1 MNLKIRQIFL
11 ITSCLALGL
20 PLFAQ
25 TQSDEVRY
33 NQYGVPVDRIPLLA
47 ERRGGTLVFESA
59 DQKQK
64 IWFDTRIQ
72 ADGAVFSK
80 DTYNPIGNG
89 VALRRARFAI
99 KTIIS
104 QKWYG
109 ELDLDFANS
118 ELEIKDAY
126 LMYMPKENLGIKAGN
141 FKEGF
146 SMEATTTSRYLT
158 FLERPMAVSAFA
170 PSRHM
175 GMAATYN
182 YKWLYLVGGIHFQNV
197 GGLEERTNSLNNNKN
212 LGVDEGHSY
221 TGKMVLMPLWGA
233 RDGGIHLGAAAS
245 YRTPTTDAATP
256 GTFRYSTRSLSS
268 INRKK
273 YLDTDEITSVDYTL
287 LNGLELAGYYKNF
300 RLQGEYIKADVHR
313 LNNLPTEKFQGFYVM
328 GSCMLF
334 GGNYRYNKAEAEFT
348 QPGRGRTWG
357 DIELA
362 LRYDM
367 IDLNSRMDGIM
378 GGAAEGYTAGVNFYA
393 NDAVKIMFNYSYVNH
408 DRYANG
414 KGKLFVGYDANGQL
428 TTNPA
433 LVVAEAGKAGDD
445 FSIFSVRF
453 EIDF

>member
-1 MNLKIRQIFL
+1 MKHFSKFILLFVML
-11 ITSCLALGL
+11 TAWTSLSS
-20 PLFAQ
+20 Q
-25 TQSDEVRY
+25 TQSDEIRY
-33 NQYGVPVDRIPLLA
+33 NQYGVPVERIPLLS

-59 DQKQK
+59 DQQQK

-72 ADGAVFSK
+72 VDGAAFLG

-89 VALRRARFAI
+89 VAIRRARFAM
-99 KTIIS
+99 KTILS
-104 QKWYG
+104 EKWYG
-109 ELDLDFANS
+109 EIDLDFANS

-126 LMYMPKENLGIKAGN
+126 LMYLPKDNLGIKVGN

-146 SMEATTTSRYLT
+146 SMETTTTSRYLT
-158 FLERPMAVSAFA
+158 FLERPMAVNAFA
-170 PSRHM
+170 PSRHL

-182 YKWLYLVGGIHFQNV
+182 YKWLYMVGGIHFQDV

-212 LGVDEGHSY
+212 LGVDEGHSI
-221 TGKMVLMPLWGA
+221 TGKIVFMPFWSK
-233 RDGGIHLGAAAS
+233 RDRGIHLGAAAS
-245 YRTPTTDAATP
+245 YRTPTTEEATP
-256 GTFRYSTRSLSS
+256 GTVRYSTRSLTS

-273 YLDTDEITSVDYTL
+273 YLDTDEITNVDYTL
-287 LNGLELAGYYKNF
+287 LNGFELAAYYKNF

-313 LNNLPTEKFQGFYVM
+313 LSDQPTEKFQGFYVM

-334 GGNYRYNKAEAEFT
+334 GGNYHYNKAEAEFT

-367 IDLNSRMDGIM
+367 VDLNSKMDGIM
-378 GGAAEGYTAGVNFYA
+378 GGAGEGYTAGINFYA
-393 NDAVKIMFNYSYVNH
+393 NEAVKIMLNYSYVNH

-414 KGKLFVGYDANGQL
+414 KGKLFTGYDVNGNL
-428 TTNPA
+428 TSKPA
-433 LVVAEAGKAGDD
+433 DIVDQKGNAGED
-445 FSIFSVRF
+445 FSIVSIRF

>member
-1 MNLKIRQIFL
+1 MNRISKLLLIPTFL
-11 ITSCLALGL
+11 TVWI
-20 PLFAQ
+20 PMKAQ

-33 NQYGVPVDRIPLLA
+33 NQYGVPVDRIPLLS
-47 ERRGGTLVFESA
+47 ERRGGILVFESA
-59 DQKQK
+59 DQQQK

-72 ADGAVFSK
+72 ADGAVFLG

-89 VALRRARFAI
+89 VALRRARFAM
-99 KTIIS
+99 KTIMS
-104 QKWYG
+104 KHWYG

-126 LMYMPKENLGIKAGN
+126 LMYLPKDNLGIKAGN

-146 SMEATTTSRYLT
+146 SMESTTTSRYLT
-158 FLERPMAVSAFA
+158 FLERPMVVNAFA

-175 GMAATYN
+175 GIAATYN
-182 YKWLYLVGGIHFQNV
+182 YKWLYMVGGIHFQDV
-197 GGLEERTNSLNNNKN
+197 GGLEERTNSLNNNKD
-212 LGVDEGHSY
+212 LGVDEGHSF
-221 TGKMVLMPLWGA
+221 TGKMVIMPLWNF
-233 RDGGIHLGAAAS
+233 RDGGIHIGAAVS

-256 GTFRYSTRSLSS
+256 GSFRYSTRSLTS

-273 YLDTDEITSVDYTL
+273 YLDTDEITHVDYTM
-287 LNGLELAGYYKNF
+287 LNGFELAGYYKNF
-300 RLQGEYIKADVHR
+300 RLQGEYIMADVHR
-313 LNNLPTEKFQGFYVM
+313 LNDMPTEKFQGFYVM

-334 GGNYRYNKAEAEFT
+334 GGNYRYNKAESEFT

-378 GGAAEGYTAGVNFYA
+378 GGAGEGYTAGLNFYA
-393 NDAVKIMFNYSYVNH
+393 NESVKIMLNYSYLNH

-414 KGKLFVGYDANGQL
+414 KGKLFTGYDANGNL
-428 TTNPA
+428 TSNPA
-433 LVVAEAGKAGDD
+433 EVVAEAGKAGED
-445 FSIFSVRF
+445 FSILSLRL

>member
-1 MNLKIRQIFL
+1 MKYFSKFIL
-11 ITSCLALGL
+11 LAFTLTAWASL
-20 PLFAQ
+20 SAQ

-33 NQYGVPVDRIPLLA
+33 NQYGVPVDRIPLLS
-47 ERRGGTLVFESA
+47 ERRGGILVFESA
-59 DQKQK
+59 DQQQK

-72 ADGAVFSK
+72 VDGAAFLG

-89 VALRRARFAI
+89 VALRRARFAM
-99 KTIIS
+99 KTILS
-104 QKWYG
+104 KKWYG
-109 ELDLDFANS
+109 EIDLDFANS

-126 LMYMPKENLGIKAGN
+126 LMYLPKDNLGIKVGN

-146 SMEATTTSRYLT
+146 SIEATTTSRYLT
-158 FLERPMAVSAFA
+158 FLERPMAVNAFA
-170 PSRHM
+170 PSRHI

-182 YKWLYLVGGIHFQNV
+182 YKWLYMVGGIHFQDV
-197 GGLEERTNSLNNNKN
+197 GGLEERTNSLNNNKD
-212 LGVDEGHSY
+212 LGVDEGHSF
-221 TGKMVLMPLWGA
+221 TGKIVFMPLWSK

-245 YRTPTTDAATP
+245 YRTPTTEVATP
-256 GTFRYSTRSLSS
+256 GSVRYSTRSLTS

-273 YLDTDEITSVDYTL
+273 YLDTDEITNVDYTL
-287 LNGLELAGYYKNF
+287 LNGFEFAAYYKNF
-300 RLQGEYIKADVHR
+300 RLQGEYIKSDVHR
-313 LNNLPTEKFQGFYVM
+313 LNDQPTEKFQGFYVM

-378 GGAAEGYTAGVNFYA
+378 GGAGEGYTAGVNFYA
-393 NDAVKIMFNYSYVNH
+393 NDAVKIMLNYSYVNH

-414 KGKLFVGYDANGQL
+414 KGKLFTGYDTNGIL
-428 TTNPA
+428 TANPA
-433 LVVAEAGKAGDD
+433 NIVNEKGKAGED
-445 FSIFSVRF
+445 FSIVSVRF